1 MDTTALIAWV
11 REQAT
16 LAPES
21 TEYDD
26 PKILQL
32 LNQARI
38 ELFEPV
44 IAACRAGYW
53 THTLVRTLGAN
64 NPVVRLPPRAAAF
77 LHADIRCNTGDWC
90 PLQEALESEQQDWER
105 DRSSIPRAYI
115 IRGTTMHLL
124 NAPTTGQYSLRV
136 KIIVRPS
143 VLYTPQAAG
152 LVTAIDLGTNT
163 LTLTGLPVD
172 KSTNTTINGT
182 LNVDV
187 IEPIDNYELSLFHAP
202 ATVLDGTHVQVSSS
216 YSLLQVQIGDYLRV
230 ANQTEWPNLPEH
242 FHSALASAAAI
253 PPCVQRDLY
262 ERVSDLRQ
270 DVSAAATRLATHL
283 MPRTKTRNDERQ
295 PISHSWM

>member
-16 LAPES
+16 ISGES
-21 TEYDD
+21 TEYDST
-26 PKILQL
+26 KILQL

-38 ELFEPV
+38 EIFEPV

-53 THTLVRTLGAN
+53 THTLTRTLGAN

-77 LHADIRCNTGDWC
+77 LHADIRLNGGNWC

-105 DRSSIPRAYI
+105 DRSGTPRAYI

-124 NAPTTGQYSLRV
+124 SAPTTGQYDLRV
-136 KIIVRPS
+136 KVIVRPS
-143 VLYTPQAAG
+143 VLYATQTNG
-152 LVTAIDLGTNT
+152 FVTNIDLTTNT
-163 LTLTGLPVD
+163 LTVNGLPVD
-172 KSTNTTINGT
+172 KSTNVTISGT

-202 ATVLDGTHVQVSSS
+202 ATVLDSTHVQVSSS
-216 YSLLQVQIGDYLRV
+216 YSLLKVQIGDYLRV
-230 ANQTEWPNLPEH
+230 ANQSEWPQLPEP

-262 ERVSDLRQ
+262 DRVTDLRQ
-270 DVSAAATRLATHL
+270 DVSSAATRLAQHL
-283 MPRTKTRNDERQ
+283 MPRTKTRTDERQ
-295 PISHSWM
+295 PIMHSWT